1 MIFQYQER
9 NQICN
14 LKTISQGYNGV
25 KNEKTICL
33 YSIGYVKTAGLRH
46 RNPLPYMNFQGERK
60 SLSYPRSGR
69 K

>member
-14 LKTISQGYNGV
+14 LKTISQEYNGV
-25 KNEKTICL
+25 KNKEKTIYF
-33 YSIGYVKTAGLRH
+33 YSIGCQAFMNKTKK
-46 RNPLPYMNFQGERK
+46 PLPCVVFQGERK
-60 SLSYPRSGR
+60 SLSYSNSRR